1 MIVMMIELGNV
12 GMGEVFSYDESL
24 FAVLP
29 FDFAVDKY
37 LNLCLYSRNGNYDK
51 GSEYWFDENTMV
63 NSISLAKVKTLL
75 DK

>member
-12 GMGEVFSYDESL
+12 GMGGVFSYDESL
-24 FAVLP
+24 FVVLP

-37 LNLCLYSRNGNYDK
+37 LNICLYSANDNYDK

>member
-1 MIVMMIELGNV
+1 MMIELGNV
-12 GMGEVFSYDESL
+12 GLGGVFSYEESL
-24 FAVLP
+24 FVVLP

-37 LNLCLYSRNGNYDK
+37 LNICIYSTNGNYDK
-51 GSEYWFDENTMV
+51 GSEYWFKDDTMV

>member
-1 MIVMMIELGNV
+1 MMIELGNV
-12 GMGEVFSYDESL
+12 GLGEVFSHDESL

-37 LNLCLYSRNGNYDK
+37 LNLCLYSRNVNYDK

>member
-1 MIVMMIELGNV
+1 MMIELGNV
-12 GMGEVFSYDESL
+12 GLGELFSYDESI

-37 LNLCLYSRNGNYDK
+37 LNLCLYSANGDYDK
-51 GSEYWFDENTMV
+51 GGEYWFNENTMV
-63 NSISLAKVKTLL
+63 NSISLAKVKILL

>member
-1 MIVMMIELGNV
+1 MILKVDFTTGTKADLAL
-12 GMGEVFSYDESL
+12 YD
-24 FAVLP
+24 FV

>member
-1 MIVMMIELGNV
+1 MMIEIGNV
-12 GMGEVFSYDESL
+12 GLGEVFSHDESL

-37 LNLCLYSRNGNYDK
+37 LNLSLYSRNGNYDK

-63 NSISLAKVKTLL
+63 NSISLAKVKTLC

>member
-1 MIVMMIELGNV
+1 MMIELGNV
-12 GMGEVFSYDESL
+12 GIGGVFSYDESL

-37 LNLCLYSRNGNYDK
+37 LNICIYSTNGNYDK

-63 NSISLAKVKTLL
+63 NSISLAIVKTLI